1 MSTSQSD
8 ALVFFGATGDLAF
21 KKIFP
26 ALQAMV
32 KRGHLDVPVI
42 GVGRSA
48 WTADQLRAR
57 VRESLE
63 KHGRVDPVACE
74 KLCGLLRYV
83 RVDYADQTTFQ
94 ALRREL
100 GGAERPAYYLA
111 IAPHMFETIVKQ
123 LEKSGCAKGA
133 RVLLEKPFGRNLGS
147 AQELNRTLHGYFPEQ
162 AIFRIDHYLGKE
174 PVQNLIYFRF
184 ANPFF
189 EAGWNRHFI
198 QRVQITMA
206 ERFGVAGRGRFY
218 EEVGAIRDVVQNHL
232 LMVIACLAMEQP
244 SGRDHESIR
253 KERVNVLK
261 MIRPLIPSDVVRGQF
276 HGYRREGG
284 VAPDS
289 QVETFAAAPI
299 LH

>member
-48 WTADQLRAR
+48 WTANQLRAR
-57 VRESLE
+57 ARESLE
-63 KHGRVDPVACE
+63 KHGGVDPAACE

-83 RVDYADQTTFQ
+83 RVDYADPTTFQ
-94 ALRREL
+94 ALRKEL
-100 GGAERPAYYLA
+100 GRAEQPLYYVAIPPSLFTTVIEGLA
-111 IAPHMFETIVKQ
+111 
-123 LEKSGCAKGA
+123 KSGCVDGA
-133 RVLLEKPFGRNLGS
+133 RVILEKPFGQNLVS
-147 AQELNRTLHGYFPEQ
+147 AQALNRTLHSYFTEQ

-184 ANPFF
+184 ANPLF
-189 EAGWNRHFI
+189 EVGWNRHSI

-206 ERFGVAGRGRFY
+206 EQFGVAGSTRRWARF
-218 EEVGAIRDVVQNHL
+218 ATWCKI
-232 LMVIACLAMEQP
+232 IC
-244 SGRDHESIR
+244 
-253 KERVNVLK
+253 
-261 MIRPLIPSDVVRGQF
+261 
-276 HGYRREGG
+276 
-284 VAPDS
+284 
-289 QVETFAAAPI
+289 
-299 LH
+299 